1 MTEKEKLKNGFWYD
15 ANYDVELLRE
25 RENAEDLYFEF
36 NSTKPSEKE
45 RRDTKKTFTQYEKRC
60 SNSFTFLYRLWL

>member
-1 MTEKEKLKNGFWYD
+1 MTEKEKLKKGFWYD

-45 RRDTKKTFTQYEKRC
+45 K
-60 SNSFTFLYRLWL
+60 

>member
-1 MTEKEKLKNGFWYD
+1 MTEKEKLKKGFWYD

-45 RRDTKKTFTQYEKRC
+45 KREEILKNFC
-60 SNSFTFLYRLWL
+60 PI